1 MSGRTYRFFAGSAL
15 YPFGHGLSYTTFA
28 YSALTVN
35 KTQVSAHDTVMV
47 SVDITNTGQRPGDE
61 VVQLYV
67 QHGGHAVT
75 RAFKDLRGFARV
87 HFGPG
92 EKRTVVLPLPVSS
105 LAYWDE
111 SRHTW
116 VVEREPVRIQV
127 GASSADIRGQADIYV
142 VP

>member
-1 MSGRTYRFFAGSAL
+1 MKITRNSIETGPGPSDWFTGTVYIDAITAPSDGSGIGAAS
-15 YPFGHGLSYTTFA
+15 
-28 YSALTVN
+28 
-35 KTQVSAHDTVMV
+35 
-47 SVDITNTGQRPGDE
+47 
-61 VVQLYV
+61 
-67 QHGGHAVT
+67 
-75 RAFKDLRGFARV
+75 V
-87 HFGPG
+87 HFAPG

-127 GASSADIRGQADIYV
+127 GASSADIRGQADINV